1 MNKQI
6 TRFSL
11 VASAALATASANAC
25 SVCIAHAIGAG
36 LQAIGAQVLEKNH
49 MIVGI
54 SYESF
59 SKSQDGETPGT
70 TEKHDQTQMSI
81 DLLKGLNDQVML
93 RASIPYVYK
102 RLSATG
108 ESPID
113 TQGLGDITLG
123 ATYQIKPKTNQKVL
137 LGTTLDL
144 KLPTG
149 KNNLTDINGDR
160 MDEHTQLGTG
170 STDLSFGLLATM
182 EGGESNLW
190 FAGLTSRWNG
200 RNGTGYH
207 YGNTVFYNVGM
218 SHTLSADSSV
228 VFEFNGRMAA
238 HDRMEDGTLDGDS
251 GGHFG
256 YLSVSYRRA
265 LGQTTGLIASYQIP
279 VVRQLNGSQTETG
292 LLTIGVFTKV

>member
-6 TRFSL
+6 TRLSL
-11 VASAALATASANAC
+11 VASAVLATASASAC

-59 SKSQDGETPGT
+59 SKSQDGGTLGT

-228 VFEFNGRMAA
+228 VLEFNGRMAA
-238 HDRMEDGTLDGDS
+238 RDRMEDGTLDGDS

-265 LGQTTGLIASYQIP
+265 LGQNTGLIASYQIP